1 MYSLNLDNNAEVIAL
16 SGVVNISA
24 DNQLFAVE
32 IGTKLLA
39 TDTLLFESDAS
50 FTVQYADGSILTYDK
65 TSPSVVEKLP
75 DEIDEETLALAEESV
90 SIQDEITAIQ
100 DAIASGDNDL
110 DLPSTASGG
119 NTSQGGIS
127 FVTVERDSNEVIIG
141 SDFSTQI
148 IGSDFSAQGLNSPT
162 ANSVLTPIIQSTDIE
177 PFIPELEL
185 SLSSSINHQ
194 GRLVSISGQI
204 NNAGQ
209 NAVVTLTITDAN
221 GTTVII
227 NNVPVAEDGSYLI
240 NNVEISSLAEGAL
253 NVAVTV
259 TDTNSQTIESN
270 SSFTYDATAPNSP
283 QFSISAGDDNVINAA
298 EKEQGINIVVDIDPT
313 DVVVGDTISIS
324 YGTSPNLTVQSIV
337 ITQEM
342 LDTAPPQATFS
353 VPDELIIHGQV
364 LQGSVT
370 ISDQFSNIST
380 PQTFSQNV
388 DTVPPSATDPQTV
401 PVINIPEALDGISAE
416 DAKDGI
422 QIEVT
427 PTSDSVPGDRIEV
440 TVKSDIDDSTI
451 LEILVIPANW
461 DGISPIIVT
470 IPTSKLPDNG
480 THKVTA
486 VIKDGSNNASGS
498 SEEFSIN
505 INTDSSQPTVFIPEA
520 DNGIN
525 AVEAADGIQI
535 FVNPP
540 NSATPGSILAT
551 TFDNGVEAPQTFQS
565 FIPNDWN
572 GVDQVELIIASADI
586 PNDGTYNV
594 TVAASLPF
602 LGQLGEPSIP
612 QSVTID
618 TSVPGTSG
626 SPSVPI
632 IDIPEAVDGINIDEF
647 IDGIQINATLPSDVV
662 PGDTVVITISN
673 SNGTPVSF
681 EIEVP
686 SSWQPTE
693 LLPLTVPPELF
704 NSDGTYSITATVKD
718 QVGNIS
724 QPSITQDIELNIS
737 TNKPVVSIPEAEG
750 GINKEEAIDGIEVI
764 IIPPEGTKVG
774 DTIKVSMHAEGSD
787 TPIIID
793 IPVPSSW
800 NGFGPI
806 NYTID
811 SDDAPTDGTYTVT
824 TIVVDENLQQVGEV
838 SESQNITID
847 TLAPGDVGEN
857 PTPIIEIAE
866 ATDGIDAEESKDGIQ
881 VLIYPPSGTLGSD
894 TITVTLTSSIGST
907 PVVTSYVIPDDWNGS
922 DPISVTIP
930 PEELPADGQ
939 HDISANV
946 TDKVGNTSSDSPSV
960 TIQLDT
966 ASTKPT
972 VYVKEA
978 ENGINAAEV
987 EDGIQIQIKLPTG
1000 TEQGDSISVSITS
1013 LDGSVETNH
1022 LFTVPDGWTPQERL
1036 NVTFPTDK
1044 VPEDGSY
1051 EVTASVSKI
1060 GQSEQGEL
1068 SEKES
1073 IFIDTTAPGSEGP
1086 VTKPIIST
1094 PEVTGPFVNES
1105 MLTDGLQVVV
1115 QPPSG
1120 SIPGDLIEVNVY
1132 DSNNVLII
1140 SVVNQ
1145 IPVDWEDPQTITVNV
1160 NKEILTPDGLYS
1172 INTIVRDASGNP
1184 SLASDNIAL
1193 NVDSTAPGEGEEIS
1207 RPILVAA
1214 ESENGINKQELSDDI
1229 QTELTLPDGTSIGDT
1244 IVFTIS
1250 AADGSVRAI
1259 EIPVTAEHFNNDELI
1274 RPFPIEI
1281 PQSYFTSEQT
1291 YTVSVH
1297 VKDPA
1302 GNPSNESEK
1311 VNLNVDTIA
1320 PGENT
1325 DNTSPQHEIAEAVD
1339 GVNAQEMLNGVQIS
1353 VKVPIGTLPG
1363 DTINV
1368 LIQNESIGEDTYAFI
1383 IPLNWVPTDNVDFTI
1398 PNSFYPVDGE
1408 YNITSSVSDLA
1419 GNISESSTTSLITV
1433 DTTPPGNG
1441 LKPKLEIPES
1451 EGTINKEES
1460 IDGIDI
1466 IVTPPAGT
1474 LPGDSVT
1481 VTITGEGIEPQ
1492 ITVDY
1497 IIPENWVKP
1506 DEIPYVIPTTVLPG
1520 DGEYKVIV
1528 SITDPSGNTS
1538 EPSSPV
1544 NIELNT
1550 TVPGE
1555 EKQPSPPT
1563 LDVVDGDNGV
1573 NSQEFTDASG
1583 VAIAIGLPSD
1593 SQVGDIITLTVTDSS
1608 DDEHTVTHTVTAQNI
1623 TDNSALVTVTQL
1635 TGVNITDGQ
1644 YDISAVVTRG
1654 PQESKPSDTAEF
1666 TLDRT
1671 APGQGTGG
1679 GGADDAVLIAVPEQ
1693 VDGGNIDAAE
1703 ASDGILVNVTPPIG
1717 SELGDTI
1724 TLTLTDADGNDV
1736 LVEHTIEAPWAQG
1749 GVVAVTIPVSAISDG
1764 GKFVDGDYTVSATV
1778 TDQQGNESAPSD
1790 NTGITLATDTDG
1802 GSGAVTPPIISLPAA
1817 DDGLIN
1823 KTELDGLTLT
1833 ITPPADAQPNGVINV
1848 TLTPATGPTV
1858 VVPVTIPST
1867 WVAGDTIDQLITSLN
1882 HGDKITVTA
1891 TITKDDVDSTSTPID
1906 FTVDTQPPGTG
1917 TGEGGSDAAPGV
1929 TIAEAIDNVTLEEAN
1944 DGVEVLVTPPT
1955 DSLPGDTITLTVT
1968 QPGGAVV
1975 TVEQVINTTWDG
1987 TSPITVTI
1995 PVSDISVD
2003 GTFNDGDYAVSATI
2017 TDEAGNTSLPE
2028 TATFTL
2034 DTSIQHVPELTIE
2047 EAQDNLVDAQEA
2059 SDGLQASVKLTAG
2072 ALQGD
2077 SIVITLLDSNGH
2089 TITTYEHVL
2098 TSDVAVN
2105 ESVAITVPV
2114 TGLENGNY
2122 TANASVV
2129 SSNGNAGAVSN
2140 DIDFKLD
2147 TTIPGEE
2154 KQPSPPTLDVV
2165 DGDNGVNSQEFTDA
2179 SGVAIAI
2186 GLPSDSQVG
2195 DIITL
2200 TVTDSSDDEHTVTHT
2215 VTAQNITDNSALVT
2229 VTQLTGVNITD
2240 GQYDISAVV
2249 TRGPQE
2255 SKPSDTAEF
2264 TLDRTAPG
2272 QGTGGGG
2279 ADDAVLIAVPE
2290 QVDGGNI
2297 DAAEASDGILV
2308 NVTPPIGS
2316 ELGDTITL
2324 TLTDADGNDVLVEH
2338 TIEAPW
2344 AQGGV
2349 VAVTIPVSAISDGG
2363 KFVDGD
2369 YTVSATVTDQQGNES
2384 APSDNTGITLA
2395 TDTDG
2400 GSGAVT
2406 PPIISLPAADD
2417 GLINKTELDGLTLT
2431 ITPPAD
2437 AQPNGVINVTL
2448 TPATGPT
2455 VVVPV
2460 TIPSTWVAGDTI
2472 DQLITSLNHGD
2483 KITVTA
2489 TITKD
2494 DVDSTSTP
2502 IDFTVDTQ
2510 PPGTGTGEG
2519 GSDAAPGVTI
2529 AEAIDN
2535 VTLEE
2540 ANDGVEVL
2548 VTPPTDSLPGD
2559 TITLTVTQP
2568 GGAVVTVE
2576 QVINTT
2582 WDGTSPITVT
2592 IPVSD
2597 ISVDGTF
2604 NDGDY
2609 AVSATIT
2616 DEAGNT
2622 SLPETATFT
2631 LDTSIQHVPELTI
2644 EEAQDNLVDAQE
2656 ASDGLQAS
2664 VKLTAGALQ
2673 GDSIVITL
2681 LDSNGHTITTYE
2693 HVLTSDVAVNES
2705 VAITVPVT
2713 GLENGNYTAN
2723 ASVVSSNGNAGAV
2736 SNDIDF
2742 KLDTTIPGEEKQ
2754 PSPPTLDVVDGDN
2767 GVNSQ
2772 EFTDASGV
2780 AIAIGLPSDSQVGDI
2795 ITLTVTDS
2803 SDDEHTVTHTVTAQ
2817 NITDNSALVTVTQLT
2832 GVNITDG
2839 QYDIS
2844 AVVTRGPQESKPSDT
2859 AEFTLDRTAPG
2870 QGTGGGGADD
2880 AVLIAVPEQVDGGN
2894 IDAAEASDGIL
2905 VNVTPPIGSELGDTI
2920 TLTLTDADGNDVL
2933 VEHTIEAPWAQ
2944 GGVVAVTIPV
2954 SAISDGGK
2962 FVDGDY
2968 TVSATVTDQQ
2978 GNESAPSDNTG
2989 ITLATDT
2996 DGGSGAVTPPIISLP
3011 AADDGLINK
3020 TELDGLTLTITPPAD
3035 AQPNGVINV
3044 TLTPATGPTVVV
3056 PVTIPS
3062 TWVAG
3067 DTIDQLITSLNHGDK
3082 ITVTATITKDGSD
3095 STSTPIDFTVDTQ
3108 PPGTGTGEGGSDAAP
3123 GVTIAEAI
3131 DNVTLE
3137 EANDGVEVLVTPPT
3151 DSLPG
3156 DTITLTV
3163 TQPGGAVVTVEQ
3175 VINTTWDGTSPI
3187 TVTIPVSDISVDGTF
3202 NDGDYAV
3209 SATITDEAGNTSL
3222 PETATFT
3229 LDTSIQHVPE
3239 LTIEEAQDNL
3249 VDAQE
3254 ASDGLQASVKLTAG
3268 ALQGDSIVITLLDS
3282 NGHTI
3287 TTYEHVLTSDVAVNE
3302 SVAIT
3307 VPVTGLENGNY
3318 TANASVVSSNG
3329 NAGAVSNDIDFK
3341 LDTTIPGE
3349 EKQPSPPTLDV
3360 VDGDNGVNSQEFTDA
3375 SGVAIAI
3382 GLPSDSQVGDIITLT
3397 VTDSSDDEHT
3407 VTHTVTAQNIT
3418 DNSALV
3424 TVTQLTGVNIT
3435 DGQYDISAVVTRG
3448 PQESKP
3454 SDTAEF
3460 TLDRTAPGQGTGG
3473 GGADDA
3479 VLIAVPEQVD
3489 GGNIDAAEA
3498 SDGILV
3504 NVTPPI
3510 GSELGDTI
3518 TLTLTDADGN
3528 DVLVEHTIEA
3538 PWAQGGVVAVTIP
3551 VSAISDGGKFV
3562 DGDYTVSATVT
3573 DQQGNESA
3581 PSDNTGI
3588 TLATDTDGG
3597 SGAVTPPIISL
3608 PAADDGLINKTEL
3621 DGLTLTITP
3630 PADAQP
3636 NGVINVTLTPA
3647 TGPTVVVPV
3656 TIPST
3661 WVAGDTIDQ
3670 LITSLNHGDKITVT
3684 ATITKDDVDSTSTP
3698 IDFTVDTQPPGT
3710 GTGEGGSDAAPG
3722 VTIAEA
3728 IDNVTLEEANDGVEV
3743 LVTPPTDS
3751 LPGDT
3756 ITLTVTQPGG
3766 AVVTVE
3772 QVINTTWD
3780 GTSPITVTI
3789 PVSDI
3794 SVDGTFNDGD
3804 YAVSATITD
3813 EAGNTS
3819 LPETATFTLDT
3830 SIQHVPELTIEEAQD
3845 NLVDAQEASDGLQAS
3860 VKLTAGAL
3868 QGDSIVITLL
3878 DSNGHTITTYEHV
3891 LTSDVAVNESVAITV
3906 PVTGLENGNYT
3917 ANASVVSSNGNAGAV
3932 SNNIDFKLDTTIPG
3946 EEKQPSP
3953 PTLDV
3958 VDGDNGVNSQEFTDA
3973 SGVAIAIGL
3982 PSDSQ
3987 VGDIITLTVT
3997 DSSDD
4002 EHTVTHTV
4010 TAQNITDNSALVT
4023 VTQLTGVNITDGQ
4036 YDISAVVTRGPQESK
4051 PSDTA
4056 EFTLDRTAPGQGTG
4070 GGGADDA
4077 VLIAVP
4083 EQVDG
4088 GNIDAAEASD
4098 GILVNVTPPIGS
4110 ELGDTITLTLTDA
4123 DGNDVL
4129 VEHTIEAPWAQGGV
4143 VAVTIPVSAISDGG
4157 KFVDGDYTVSATV
4170 TDQQGNESAPS
4181 DNTGITLATD
4191 TDGGSGAVTPPIIS
4205 LPAADDGLINKTE
4218 LDGLTLT
4225 ITPPADAQPNG
4236 VINVTL
4242 TPATGP
4248 TVVVPVTIP
4257 STWVAG
4263 DTIDQLITSLNHGD
4277 KITVTATITKDGSD
4291 STSTPIDF
4299 TVDTQPPGTGTG
4311 EGGSDAAPGVTIAEA
4326 IDNVTLEE
4334 ANDGVE
4340 VLVTPPTDS
4349 LPGDTITLTVTQPG
4363 GAVVTVEQVI
4373 NATWD
4378 GTSPITVT
4386 IPVSDISVDGAFND
4400 GDYAVSA
4407 TITDEAGNTSLAGTE
4422 NFTLDTAID
4431 VPPAISIKGVDAA
4444 SGDTIIDAEEIQNT
4458 GGEKVITVSVS
4469 LPDGT
4474 EVGDTIRL
4482 FVSTEID
4489 PQGFIDTTIPL
4500 GTDLG
4505 QPFTIE
4511 VDAPEDGDYSIAA
4524 QIIDTAGQTSSKSI
4538 DTEFTIDTKAHTI
4551 ILEGPGVDVVEGQAT
4566 GEYTITLSKEVP
4578 AGESVTVFL
4587 EYSGTADD
4595 GDDFTGRTSVEI
4607 GAGQTSVKF
4616 NLQTIDDA
4624 ALEENETLTVT
4635 LKNVVDT
4642 NNATGT
4648 AGFATLPVIDR
4659 NQDQATINITPDP
4672 APVDEK
4678 DIPKISVE
4686 GPDEV
4691 REGEE
4696 AVFTFK
4702 ISDEPS
4708 ELFAPNLVHIFGE
4721 VAVAIIVEVS
4731 GVDTISGQNVTEEIR
4746 LFINVGQSEIT
4757 HSVTSIAD
4765 SLKEETE
4772 NITVSIKEI
4781 LNNIPSQNPNWNF
4794 GGFESAPIISPTNG
4808 TATTRVIDQQ
4818 FEILDAIDLS
4828 ESNDFS
4834 STAIRGIG
4842 GTVGQLVELLDQSD
4856 LVIGSGFV
4864 KTDGTWE
4871 VEVNSSVTANA
4882 VHTIKAQLFEG
4893 ALDSSSV
4900 INTTDEISYLK
4911 SNSEET
4917 TAQIT
4922 NDNAVEQEFIFTG
4935 LSDDRIVVSV
4945 DNPNSLKV
4953 DGGDGTDTLVL
4964 DAYDTDFI
4972 AGLDDDG
4979 NVTLTYRKGTNK
4991 VITLIDIEKVAFVDN
5006 TVDVNDLR
5014 DTRIVIRDG
5023 DGILKSTDLSHKI
5036 YIGGQLADG
5045 HTPEDIVL
5053 VGTVGGRSIVHTIS
5067 KDNITVTD
5075 DGMFFVDV
5083 DNLGAITFD
5092 GEDVGFNDA
5101 TQLIAFM
5108 KTRDADGLIH
5118 DSVQDE
5124 SIIHT
5129 RPPEAVA
5136 KITEITEDD
5145 GLFDDDFITT
5155 DNQLTISG
5163 TISKALLE
5171 DETLQIFVNN
5181 EWITIESSSLV
5192 SINGTDMF
5200 TWSYVDNRSLPD
5212 GEYEYRAQ
5220 VIDDLGLSS
5229 STSRQVVIVDQNNT
5243 HNSGAQVSFTNVL
5256 ADTGVSDSDYRT
5268 NYAQYLI
5275 KGEVSTKLQDDEKVQ
5290 ILVGTEWVDLTI
5302 QSTISPGI
5310 PTVYNWFY
5318 RVDKPLD
5325 DGVYDYQARIVSAAG
5340 HIVGDVVS
5348 QSITVDKTLTDTEIS
5363 IKSLGVDP
5371 ITGNEQDTGL
5381 SNSDFHTN
5389 VNSDIVLIGQ
5399 LNKNISERR
5408 ISRNSNPR

>member
-1 MYSLNLDNNAEVIAL
+1 M
-16 SGVVNISA
+16 
-24 DNQLFAVE
+24 
-32 IGTKLLA
+32 
-39 TDTLLFESDAS
+39 
-50 FTVQYADGSILTYDK
+50 
-65 TSPSVVEKLP
+65 
-75 DEIDEETLALAEESV
+75 
-90 SIQDEITAIQ
+90 
-100 DAIASGDNDL
+100 
-110 DLPSTASGG
+110 
-119 NTSQGGIS
+119 
-127 FVTVERDSNEVIIG
+127 
-141 SDFSTQI
+141 
-148 IGSDFSAQGLNSPT
+148 
-162 ANSVLTPIIQSTDIE
+162 
-177 PFIPELEL
+177 
-185 SLSSSINHQ
+185 
-194 GRLVSISGQI
+194 
-204 NNAGQ
+204 
-209 NAVVTLTITDAN
+209 
-221 GTTVII
+221 
-227 NNVPVAEDGSYLI
+227 
-240 NNVEISSLAEGAL
+240 
-253 NVAVTV
+253 
-259 TDTNSQTIESN
+259 
-270 SSFTYDATAPNSP
+270 
-283 QFSISAGDDNVINAA
+283 INAA
-298 EKEQGINIVVDIDPT
+298 EKSQGINIVVDIDPT

-324 YGTSPNLTVQSIV
+324 YGTSPNLTVQSVV

-370 ISDQFSNIST
+370 ISDQFGNIST
-380 PQTFSQNV
+380 PQNFSQNV
-388 DTVPPSATDPQTV
+388 DTLAPGATGPQTV

-498 SEEFSIN
+498 SEEFSIDVNTDSVRPTVYIAEAKDGINKTEISDGIQIEINPPTDAIAGHRIVVTISPGNGTGTIEQALEIPQDWDGKSPLQIIIPSNNLPTDGQQTVSVKVVDSDDNTIGETSVDEVILIDTVAPGEGTVRPAPTFNIPEAEDGNVSAEDVKDGIQVTLTPPLETNIDDVIIFNLTPADGSPIVTIEIDIPDDWDGASPIAVTIPANSLPNDGSYSVTTAVKDPSGNVSQVSDAQDLNLNTESNQPTVFIEESENGINKNELADGLQISINPPTDAAVGNVISVVITPTEPGVDPIIVSAVIPEGWNERDHITITIPTTQTIPDGQHNVVVTVRNPDNSIVGAPSNPESILVDTIAPGEGETTSAPTIEIDSAVDGITADEVLNGLTVSVTPPTGTSPGDIVTILFSPTAPGSNPIEITLEIPANWVAGQPIDVNIESNQLPDDGDYNVTTSVTDQAGNTSETSTPLPITILANSPVVIIPEIENGINAKEAEDGIQLVITPPRTAKAGDLITVTLVNDGIEGAATPIIIPSNWDGITPIEITISPDKITTDGSHVIQVTVSDSSNNPVGNPTNSPTFIIDTNAPGSNGSPSTPLIDVPEAAGNVDAEELKDGITVLITIPSDSEAGDTIKLSLSPGPNNEPLIIEQEVPSDWDGTSQIELVVPFQSNLPDGEYQLTAIITDKAGNSGATSPTTAIN

-520 DNGIN
+520 ENGIN

-540 NSATPGSILAT
+540 NSATPGSILTT
-551 TFDNGVEAPQTFQS
+551 TFDNGVDAPQTFQS

-572 GVDQVELIIASADI
+572 GVDQVELVIASAEI

-602 LGQLGEPSIP
+602 FGQLGESSIP

-618 TSVPGTSG
+618 TSAPGTSG

-662 PGDTVVITISN
+662 PGDTVVITISH

-686 SSWQPTE
+686 SSWQPAE
-693 LLPLTVPPELF
+693 LLPLTIPPELF

-774 DTIKVSMHAEGSD
+774 DTIKVTMRAEGSD

-806 NYTID
+806 NYSID
-811 SDDAPTDGTYTVT
+811 SDDTPTDGTYTVT
-824 TIVVDENLQQVGEV
+824 TIVVDENLQQIGEV

-847 TLAPGDVGEN
+847 TLAPGDVGDN

-881 VLIYPPSGTLGSD
+881 VLIYPPSGTLGGD
-894 TITVTLTSSIGST
+894 TITVTLTSSSGT

-939 HDISANV
+939 YDISANV

-1000 TEQGDSISVSITS
+1000 TEPGDLISVSITS
-1013 LDGSVETNH
+1013 LDGSVEANH

-1073 IFIDTTAPGSEGP
+1073 ISIDTTAPGSEGP

-1132 DSNNVLII
+1132 DSNNEFII
-1140 SVVNQ
+1140 SVINQ

-1250 AADGSVRAI
+1250 AADDSVASI

-1302 GNPSNESEK
+1302 GNPSIESEK

-1325 DNTSPQHEIAEAVD
+1325 ENTSPQHEIAEAVD

-1441 LKPKLEIPES
+1441 LKPKLAIPES
-1451 EGTINKEES
+1451 EGTINKQES

-1481 VTITGEGIEPQ
+1481 VAITGEGIEPQ
-1492 ITVDY
+1492 ITLDY
-1497 IIPENWVKP
+1497 IIPENWVEP

-1593 SQVGDIITLTVTDSS
+1593 SQVGDIITLTITDSS
-1608 DDEHTVTHTVTAQNI
+1608 DNEHTLTHTVTAQNI

-1654 PQESKPSDTAEF
+1654 TQESEPSNTAEF
-1666 TLDRT
+1666 TLDRA
-1671 APGQGTGG
+1671 APGQGTGAG
-1679 GGADDAVLIAVPEQ
+1679 DADDPVLISVPEQ
-1693 VDGGNIDAAE
+1693 VDGGNIDATE

-1717 SELGDTI
+1717 TELGDTI
-1724 TLTLTDADGNDV
+1724 TLTLTDVDGKDV
-1736 LVEHTIEAPWAQG
+1736 LVEHTIQAPWAQG

-1764 GKFVDGDYTVSATV
+1764 GKFVDGDYTISATV

-1790 NTGITLATDTDG
+1790 DTGITLATDTDG
-1802 GSGAVTPPIISLPAA
+1802 GNGAVTPPIISMPAA

-1833 ITPPADAQPNGVINV
+1833 ITPPADAQPNDVINV
-1848 TLTPATGPTV
+1848 TLTPATGPAV

-1867 WVAGDTIDQLITSLN
+1867 WVAGDTINQLITGLN

-1891 TITKDDVDSTSTPID
+1891 TITKDGVDSTSTPID

-1929 TIAEAIDNVTLEEAN
+1929 TIPEATDNVTLEEAN
-1944 DGVEVLVTPPT
+1944 DGVDVLVTPPT

-1975 TVEQVINTTWDG
+1975 TVEQVID
-1987 TSPITVTI
+1987 
-1995 PVSDISVD
+1995 
-2003 GTFNDGDYAVSATI
+2003 
-2017 TDEAGNTSLPE
+2017 
-2028 TATFTL
+2028 
-2034 DTSIQHVPELTIE
+2034 
-2047 EAQDNLVDAQEA
+2047 
-2059 SDGLQASVKLTAG
+2059 
-2072 ALQGD
+2072 
-2077 SIVITLLDSNGH
+2077 
-2089 TITTYEHVL
+2089 
-2098 TSDVAVN
+2098 
-2105 ESVAITVPV
+2105 
-2114 TGLENGNY
+2114 
-2122 TANASVV
+2122 
-2129 SSNGNAGAVSN
+2129 
-2140 DIDFKLD
+2140 
-2147 TTIPGEE
+2147 
-2154 KQPSPPTLDVV
+2154 
-2165 DGDNGVNSQEFTDA
+2165 
-2179 SGVAIAI
+2179 
-2186 GLPSDSQVG
+2186 
-2195 DIITL
+2195 
-2200 TVTDSSDDEHTVTHT
+2200 
-2215 VTAQNITDNSALVT
+2215 
-2229 VTQLTGVNITD
+2229 
-2240 GQYDISAVV
+2240 
-2249 TRGPQE
+2249 
-2255 SKPSDTAEF
+2255 
-2264 TLDRTAPG
+2264 
-2272 QGTGGGG
+2272 
-2279 ADDAVLIAVPE
+2279 
-2290 QVDGGNI
+2290 
-2297 DAAEASDGILV
+2297 
-2308 NVTPPIGS
+2308 
-2316 ELGDTITL
+2316 
-2324 TLTDADGNDVLVEH
+2324 
-2338 TIEAPW
+2338 
-2344 AQGGV
+2344 
-2349 VAVTIPVSAISDGG
+2349 
-2363 KFVDGD
+2363 
-2369 YTVSATVTDQQGNES
+2369 
-2384 APSDNTGITLA
+2384 
-2395 TDTDG
+2395 
-2400 GSGAVT
+2400 
-2406 PPIISLPAADD
+2406 
-2417 GLINKTELDGLTLT
+2417 
-2431 ITPPAD
+2431 
-2437 AQPNGVINVTL
+2437 
-2448 TPATGPT
+2448 
-2455 VVVPV
+2455 
-2460 TIPSTWVAGDTI
+2460 
-2472 DQLITSLNHGD
+2472 
-2483 KITVTA
+2483 
-2489 TITKD
+2489 
-2494 DVDSTSTP
+2494 
-2502 IDFTVDTQ
+2502 
-2510 PPGTGTGEG
+2510 
-2519 GSDAAPGVTI
+2519 
-2529 AEAIDN
+2529 
-2535 VTLEE
+2535 
-2540 ANDGVEVL
+2540 
-2548 VTPPTDSLPGD
+2548 
-2559 TITLTVTQP
+2559 
-2568 GGAVVTVE
+2568 
-2576 QVINTT
+2576 
-2582 WDGTSPITVT
+2582 
-2592 IPVSD
+2592 
-2597 ISVDGTF
+2597 
-2604 NDGDY
+2604 
-2609 AVSATIT
+2609 
-2616 DEAGNT
+2616 
-2622 SLPETATFT
+2622 
-2631 LDTSIQHVPELTI
+2631 
-2644 EEAQDNLVDAQE
+2644 
-2656 ASDGLQAS
+2656 
-2664 VKLTAGALQ
+2664 
-2673 GDSIVITL
+2673 
-2681 LDSNGHTITTYE
+2681 
-2693 HVLTSDVAVNES
+2693 
-2705 VAITVPVT
+2705 
-2713 GLENGNYTAN
+2713 
-2723 ASVVSSNGNAGAV
+2723 
-2736 SNDIDF
+2736 
-2742 KLDTTIPGEEKQ
+2742 
-2754 PSPPTLDVVDGDN
+2754 
-2767 GVNSQ
+2767 
-2772 EFTDASGV
+2772 
-2780 AIAIGLPSDSQVGDI
+2780 
-2795 ITLTVTDS
+2795 
-2803 SDDEHTVTHTVTAQ
+2803 
-2817 NITDNSALVTVTQLT
+2817 
-2832 GVNITDG
+2832 
-2839 QYDIS
+2839 
-2844 AVVTRGPQESKPSDT
+2844 
-2859 AEFTLDRTAPG
+2859 
-2870 QGTGGGGADD
+2870 
-2880 AVLIAVPEQVDGGN
+2880 
-2894 IDAAEASDGIL
+2894 
-2905 VNVTPPIGSELGDTI
+2905 
-2920 TLTLTDADGNDVL
+2920 
-2933 VEHTIEAPWAQ
+2933 
-2944 GGVVAVTIPV
+2944 
-2954 SAISDGGK
+2954 
-2962 FVDGDY
+2962 
-2968 TVSATVTDQQ
+2968 
-2978 GNESAPSDNTG
+2978 
-2989 ITLATDT
+2989 
-2996 DGGSGAVTPPIISLP
+2996 
-3011 AADDGLINK
+3011 
-3020 TELDGLTLTITPPAD
+3020 
-3035 AQPNGVINV
+3035 
-3044 TLTPATGPTVVV
+3044 
-3056 PVTIPS
+3056 
-3062 TWVAG
+3062 
-3067 DTIDQLITSLNHGDK
+3067 
-3082 ITVTATITKDGSD
+3082 
-3095 STSTPIDFTVDTQ
+3095 
-3108 PPGTGTGEGGSDAAP
+3108 
-3123 GVTIAEAI
+3123 
-3131 DNVTLE
+3131 
-3137 EANDGVEVLVTPPT
+3137 
-3151 DSLPG
+3151 
-3156 DTITLTV
+3156 
-3163 TQPGGAVVTVEQ
+3163 
-3175 VINTTWDGTSPI
+3175 
-3187 TVTIPVSDISVDGTF
+3187 
-3202 NDGDYAV
+3202 
-3209 SATITDEAGNTSL
+3209 
-3222 PETATFT
+3222 
-3229 LDTSIQHVPE
+3229 
-3239 LTIEEAQDNL
+3239 
-3249 VDAQE
+3249 
-3254 ASDGLQASVKLTAG
+3254 
-3268 ALQGDSIVITLLDS
+3268 
-3282 NGHTI
+3282 
-3287 TTYEHVLTSDVAVNE
+3287 
-3302 SVAIT
+3302 
-3307 VPVTGLENGNY
+3307 
-3318 TANASVVSSNG
+3318 
-3329 NAGAVSNDIDFK
+3329 
-3341 LDTTIPGE
+3341 
-3349 EKQPSPPTLDV
+3349 
-3360 VDGDNGVNSQEFTDA
+3360 
-3375 SGVAIAI
+3375 
-3382 GLPSDSQVGDIITLT
+3382 
-3397 VTDSSDDEHT
+3397 
-3407 VTHTVTAQNIT
+3407 
-3418 DNSALV
+3418 
-3424 TVTQLTGVNIT
+3424 
-3435 DGQYDISAVVTRG
+3435 
-3448 PQESKP
+3448 
-3454 SDTAEF
+3454 
-3460 TLDRTAPGQGTGG
+3460 
-3473 GGADDA
+3473 
-3479 VLIAVPEQVD
+3479 
-3489 GGNIDAAEA
+3489 
-3498 SDGILV
+3498 
-3504 NVTPPI
+3504 
-3510 GSELGDTI
+3510 
-3518 TLTLTDADGN
+3518 
-3528 DVLVEHTIEA
+3528 
-3538 PWAQGGVVAVTIP
+3538 
-3551 VSAISDGGKFV
+3551 
-3562 DGDYTVSATVT
+3562 
-3573 DQQGNESA
+3573 
-3581 PSDNTGI
+3581 
-3588 TLATDTDGG
+3588 
-3597 SGAVTPPIISL
+3597 
-3608 PAADDGLINKTEL
+3608 
-3621 DGLTLTITP
+3621 
-3630 PADAQP
+3630 
-3636 NGVINVTLTPA
+3636 
-3647 TGPTVVVPV
+3647 
-3656 TIPST
+3656 
-3661 WVAGDTIDQ
+3661 
-3670 LITSLNHGDKITVT
+3670 
-3684 ATITKDDVDSTSTP
+3684 
-3698 IDFTVDTQPPGT
+3698 
-3710 GTGEGGSDAAPG
+3710 
-3722 VTIAEA
+3722 
-3728 IDNVTLEEANDGVEV
+3728 
-3743 LVTPPTDS
+3743 
-3751 LPGDT
+3751 
-3756 ITLTVTQPGG
+3756 
-3766 AVVTVE
+3766 
-3772 QVINTTWD
+3772 
-3780 GTSPITVTI
+3780 
-3789 PVSDI
+3789 
-3794 SVDGTFNDGD
+3794 
-3804 YAVSATITD
+3804 
-3813 EAGNTS
+3813 
-3819 LPETATFTLDT
+3819 
-3830 SIQHVPELTIEEAQD
+3830 
-3845 NLVDAQEASDGLQAS
+3845 
-3860 VKLTAGAL
+3860 
-3868 QGDSIVITLL
+3868 
-3878 DSNGHTITTYEHV
+3878 
-3891 LTSDVAVNESVAITV
+3891 
-3906 PVTGLENGNYT
+3906 
-3917 ANASVVSSNGNAGAV
+3917 
-3932 SNNIDFKLDTTIPG
+3932 
-3946 EEKQPSP
+3946 
-3953 PTLDV
+3953 
-3958 VDGDNGVNSQEFTDA
+3958 
-3973 SGVAIAIGL
+3973 
-3982 PSDSQ
+3982 
-3987 VGDIITLTVT
+3987 
-3997 DSSDD
+3997 
-4002 EHTVTHTV
+4002 
-4010 TAQNITDNSALVT
+4010 
-4023 VTQLTGVNITDGQ
+4023 
-4036 YDISAVVTRGPQESK
+4036 
-4051 PSDTA
+4051 
-4056 EFTLDRTAPGQGTG
+4056 
-4070 GGGADDA
+4070 
-4077 VLIAVP
+4077 
-4083 EQVDG
+4083 
-4088 GNIDAAEASD
+4088 
-4098 GILVNVTPPIGS
+4098 
-4110 ELGDTITLTLTDA
+4110 
-4123 DGNDVL
+4123 
-4129 VEHTIEAPWAQGGV
+4129 
-4143 VAVTIPVSAISDGG
+4143 
-4157 KFVDGDYTVSATV
+4157 
-4170 TDQQGNESAPS
+4170 
-4181 DNTGITLATD
+4181 
-4191 TDGGSGAVTPPIIS
+4191 
-4205 LPAADDGLINKTE
+4205 
-4218 LDGLTLT
+4218 
-4225 ITPPADAQPNG
+4225 
-4236 VINVTL
+4236 
-4242 TPATGP
+4242 
-4248 TVVVPVTIP
+4248 
-4257 STWVAG
+4257 
-4263 DTIDQLITSLNHGD
+4263 
-4277 KITVTATITKDGSD
+4277 
-4291 STSTPIDF
+4291 
-4299 TVDTQPPGTGTG
+4299 
-4311 EGGSDAAPGVTIAEA
+4311 
-4326 IDNVTLEE
+4326 
-4334 ANDGVE
+4334 
-4340 VLVTPPTDS
+4340 
-4349 LPGDTITLTVTQPG
+4349 
-4363 GAVVTVEQVI
+4363 
-4373 NATWD
+4373 ATWD
-4378 GTSPITVT
+4378 GASPITVT

-4400 GDYAVSA
+4400 GQYAVSA

-4444 SGDTIIDAEEIQNT
+4444 NGDTIIDAEEIQNT

-4489 PQGFIDTTIPL
+4489 PQGFIDKTIPL

-4538 DTEFTIDTKAHTI
+4538 DTEFTIDTEAHTI

-4566 GEYTITLSKEVP
+4566 GEYTITLSKEIP

-4587 EYSGTADD
+4587 EYSGTADN
-4595 GDDFTGRTSVEI
+4595 GDDFTGITSVEI
-4607 GAGQTSVKF
+4607 GAGQTSVQF

-4648 AGFATLPVIDR
+4648 AGFTTLPVIDR

-4672 APVDEK
+4672 APVDEN
-4678 DIPKISVE
+4678 DIPEISVE

-4708 ELFAPNLVHIFGE
+4708 ELFDPNLVPVFGE

-4746 LFINVGQSEIT
+4746 LFFNVGQSEIT
-4757 HSVTSIAD
+4757 YSVTSIAD
-4765 SLKEETE
+4765 SLKEDPE

-4781 LNNIPSQNPNWNF
+4781 FNNIPSRNPNWNF

-4834 STAIRGIG
+4834 STAIRGNG
-4842 GTVGQLVELLDQSD
+4842 GTVGQLVELLDQND

-4864 KTDGTWE
+4864 KADGTWE
-4871 VEVNSSVTANA
+4871 VEVNSSVTTNA
-4882 VHTIKAQLFEG
+4882 VHTIKAQLFES

-4922 NDNAVEQEFIFTG
+4922 SDNAVEREFIFTG
-4935 LSDDRIVVSV
+4935 LSDDSIVVSI

-4972 AGLDDDG
+4972 AGQDDDG
-4979 NVTLTYRKGTNK
+4979 NVTLTYRKDTNK

-5036 YIGGQLADG
+5036 YIGGQLAEG

-5108 KTRDADGLIH
+5108 ETRDADGLIH
-5118 DSVQDE
+5118 NSVQDE

-5129 RPPEAVA
+5129 KPPEAVA

-5145 GLFDDDFITT
+5145 GLFGDDFITT

-5192 SINGTDMF
+5192 SIDGTDMF
-5200 TWSYVDNRSLPD
+5200 AWSYVDNRSLPD

-5256 ADTGVSDSDYRT
+5256 ADTGVSDSDYIT
-5268 NYAQYLI
+5268 NYDQYLI

-5302 QSTISPGI
+5302 QSTISPDI

-5318 RVDKPLD
+5318 RVDEPLD
-5325 DGVYDYQARIVSAAG
+5325 NGVYDYQARIVSAAG

-5363 IKSLGVDP
+5363 IESLGVDP

-5381 SNSDFHTN
+5381 SNSDFRTN
-5389 VNSDIVLIGQ
+5389 VNSDIILIGQ
-5399 LNKNISERR
+5399 LTKPLASDEFLEIQILGEWITIDSANITTGADGIVTWTYTDTRQNLADRQHTYALRVGDIAGNVTETYSKNIY
-5408 ISRNSNPR
+5408 IDTNSTATNASTGAKIGRAHV